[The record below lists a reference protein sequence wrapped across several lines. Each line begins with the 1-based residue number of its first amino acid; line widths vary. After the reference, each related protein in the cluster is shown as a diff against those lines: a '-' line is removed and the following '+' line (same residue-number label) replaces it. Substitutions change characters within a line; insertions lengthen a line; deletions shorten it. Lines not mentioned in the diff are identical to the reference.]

1 MLMTPLMAALPRAQ
15 AAGGKMVLSIHMNTT
30 GAAGFRKSLEGYA
43 KAGIKYVEIS
53 GISLDGFLKTDS
65 LPAANRLVKDLGLTP
80 VCSTPGLADFWN
92 PNPTRKA
99 SLEVWKKRCEQFA
112 TFGVKNIYTSA
123 NTAMKIKADDY
134 KEGPACMREAAEI
147 SKQYGMT
154 SLIEFTRSSTYIS
167 TLSTLLKLTR
177 EAAHPNVKPMLDFY
191 HFYSGLSKMEDL
203 DMLKPGELGHI
214 HFQDVPDIPREL
226 LDNTTR
232 LVPGE
237 GIAPLTR
244 ILHKLAE
251 KGYAGPLSVELFA
264 KEFTDGDPYEVAK
277 RIKEHSEAVM
287 RKAKVG

>member
-1 MLMTPLMAALPRAQ
+1 
-15 AAGGKMVLSIHMNTT
+15 MVLSIHMNTT
-30 GAAGFRKSLEGYA
+30 GAAGFRKSLEGYS

-53 GISLDGFLKTDS
+53 GVSLDGFLKTES

-80 VCSTPGLADFWN
+80 VCCTPGLADFWN

-99 SLEVWKKRCEQFA
+99 SLEVWKRRCEQFA
-112 TFGVKNIYTSA
+112 TFGLKNIYTSA
-123 NTAMKIKADDY
+123 NTQMKIKADDY
-134 KEGPACMREAAEI
+134 KEGPQCIREAAEI
-147 SKQYGMT
+147 SKQFGMT
-154 SLIEFTRSSTYIS
+154 SLIEFTRNSTYIS

-177 EAAHPNVKPMLDFY
+177 EAAHPNAKPMLDFY
-191 HFYSGLSKMEDL
+191 HFYSGLSKMDDL
-203 DMLKPGELGHI
+203 DTLKPGELGHC

-277 RIKEHSEAVM
+277 RIKDHAEPVM
-287 RKAKVG
+287 HKAKVW